1 MNDSTDQASP
11 SVAADTTKRDVG
23 HAAFAF
29 TFASCTAPLVC
40 RAFSMPF
47 RAVAIA
53 IVALCTY
60 GVWSVWSQVPLGNH
74 ANPAALTGLYW
85 SLAALA
91 LMTYSL
97 WCILTSTT
105 TLTSHSLAQTF
116 VWNKYV
122 ALQDLAY
129 CKLIRVP
136 GLDWLIA
143 PRLYCRTVMGKFAVF
158 YAADPAMIAQMQ
170 RLRDELDAYRRR
182 A

>member
-1 MNDSTDQASP
+1 MNDSTNQASP
-11 SVAADTTKRDVG
+11 STAETAEAVTRG
-23 HAAFAF
+23 LGNPAF
-29 TFASCTAPLVC
+29 TFDSCNTPLVC
-40 RAFSMPF
+40 RAFSKPF
-47 RAVAIA
+47 CAVAIA

-60 GVWSVWSQVPLGNH
+60 GVWSVWSQDQLGSQ
-74 ANPAALTGLYW
+74 ANPAAASGLYW

-91 LMTYSL
+91 LMAYSL

-136 GLDWLIA
+136 ALDWLIA